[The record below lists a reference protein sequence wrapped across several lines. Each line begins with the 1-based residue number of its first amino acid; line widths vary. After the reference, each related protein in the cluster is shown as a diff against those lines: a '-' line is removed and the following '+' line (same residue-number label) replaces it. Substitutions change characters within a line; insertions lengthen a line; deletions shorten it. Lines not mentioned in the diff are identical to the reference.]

1 MTDND
6 QSKIIDKNKLILV
19 EGKDDKLFIKHLL
32 KYRNINDV
40 FIEPFNGKDKLTAH
54 IKSLIKRDGFDD
66 VTSIIILRDSD
77 ESYKSSS
84 DSVNYS
90 LRINGL
96 ITTDIK
102 PFTISEQNNRRIG
115 FALFPGID
123 ENGTLEDLCLKIFKT
138 DSNNAMVKKY
148 LEDFQA
154 ANGRFKKPHKNE
166 LHVMFSFTDKYVS
179 LLIGQVA
186 ESGGFDLDSPHL
198 LPFIEMINKME

>member
-1 MTDND
+1 MAVDKK
-6 QSKIIDKNKLILV
+6 KIILV
-19 EGKDDKLFIKHLL
+19 EGKDDELFVKHLL
-32 KYRNINDV
+32 NYLGINDI
-40 FIEPFNGKDKLTAH
+40 FIEPFNGKDKLTDH
-54 IKSLIKRDGFDD
+54 VKSLIKRDGFDD

-102 PFTISEQNNRRIG
+102 PFTINDQNNLKIG
-115 FALFPGID
+115 FSLFPGID

-138 DSNNAMVKKY
+138 NSSNAMVKKY

-154 ANGRFKKPHKNE
+154 ANGRFKRPHKNE
-166 LHVMFSFTDKYVS
+166 LHAMFSFTDKYVS

-186 ESGGFDLDSPHL
+186 ESGGFDFDSPLL
-198 LPFIEMINKME
+198 LPFIEMITKMG

>member
-1 MTDND
+1 MAV
-6 QSKIIDKNKLILV
+6 DKKKVILV
-19 EGKDDKLFIKHLL
+19 EGKDDELFVKHLL
-32 KYRNINDV
+32 NFIGINDI
-40 FIEPFNGKDKLTAH
+40 FIESINGKDKLTAH

-102 PFTISEQNNRRIG
+102 PFTINDQNNRKIG
-115 FALFPGID
+115 FGLFPGTD

-138 DSNNAMVKKY
+138 NSNNVMVKKY
-148 LEDFQA
+148 IEDFQA
-154 ANGRFKKPHKNE
+154 ANGKFKKPHKNE
-166 LHVMFSFTDKYVS
+166 LHALFSFTDKYVS

-186 ESGGFDLDSPHL
+186 KSGGFDFDSPHL
-198 LPFIEMINKME
+198 LPFIEMINKMEYPHE

>member
-1 MTDND
+1 MVINKK
-6 QSKIIDKNKLILV
+6 KIILV
-19 EGKDDKLFIKHLL
+19 EGNDELYFFMRLL
-32 KYRNINDV
+32 NYKGINDV
-40 FIEPFNGKDKLTAH
+40 FIEPFNGKDKLTTH

-84 DSVNYS
+84 DSVNYC

-96 ITTDIK
+96 ITADIK
-102 PFTISEQNNRRIG
+102 PFTINDQNNRKIG
-115 FALFPGID
+115 FGLFPGI
-123 ENGTLEDLCLKIFKT
+123 EKNGTLEDLCLKIFNT
-138 DSNNAMVKKY
+138 NSNNVMVKKY
-148 LEDFQA
+148 IEDFQA

-166 LHVMFSFTDKYVS
+166 LHAIFSFTDKYVS

-186 ESGGFDLDSPHL
+186 ESGGFDLDSPYL